1 MWAIGAGYGSGEV
14 AKAAQDNPV
23 AFVLDLNTRYV
34 GSTATDIMNLLVITS
49 LFAVVLAFHNTL
61 ARYLY
66 SLGRAGVLPSAL
78 GRTRATDGAPYVASA
93 VQSCSTTLIVGLFAI
108 FGADPF
114 LNLFAW
120 LVGLGTLGVLVLQ
133 AAASVA
139 VIAFFRRTRVDT
151 RPWQTLVAPLLGFA
165 GLVAAI
171 YLVLHNFDVL
181 TGATSGVV
189 PLLPWLV
196 VLAALAGLATWAAM
210 RERGIDLG
218 GTPEPEPQA
227 TPVPEAA
234 ALVS

>member
-1 MWAIGAGYGSGEV
+1 
-14 AKAAQDNPV
+14 
-23 AFVLDLNTRYV
+23 
-34 GSTATDIMNLLVITS
+34 
-49 LFAVVLAFHNTL
+49 VLAFHNTL

-93 VQSCSTTLIVGLFAI
+93 VQSCTTTLIVGLFAI

-139 VIAFFRRTRVDT
+139 VIAFFRRTRADT
-151 RPWQTLVAPLLGFA
+151 RPWQTLVAPLLGLA